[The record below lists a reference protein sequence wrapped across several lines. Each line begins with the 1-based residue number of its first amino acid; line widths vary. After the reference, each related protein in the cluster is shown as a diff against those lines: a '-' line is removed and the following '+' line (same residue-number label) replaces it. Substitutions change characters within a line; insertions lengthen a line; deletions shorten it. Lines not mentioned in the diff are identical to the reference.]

1 MKNQNT
7 ISNLDKWSFGILFGG
22 IILSCFAIIPFF
34 PLSAEIVKGYF
45 FTLSTSLSFIL
56 FMIARIYEG
65 SLSIVRSKII
75 IAAKILVV
83 AVALSSIL
91 SSSFRLSFWGRG
103 FEQDTTAFFISGFIA
118 LVLSSYYF
126 AKKDRLVMFLSAF
139 LCVNIFVSLYTI
151 IRLLFPDIL
160 NLGVLGGKTSVLLGT
175 WNESMLFFAF
185 TALIAVSVIDLV
197 KIKKG
202 LLRIISFSSLTL
214 SILMLVI
221 GNFLLAWVLFGA
233 MLLILFIYTVTVEN
247 GTSATLD
254 TRSIPLTSLIVI
266 LLAIFFVAGHAN
278 IGTMLPKALNAEYT
292 ELRPS
297 LDATYDIARNSLK
310 ENLLFGV
317 GPNQF
322 AVAWAQFRP
331 YQILS
336 TSFWNTNFVG
346 GSSVLSTSAV
356 TLGVVGFVSWIV
368 LSALIFIT
376 AFKGLFTVSKDKVQ
390 GNLKAISIV
399 LATYLLLVLF
409 VYAPGVLTNVLFWV
423 FVGIMIA
430 VSKSE
435 DSKYFN
441 FSFVG
446 NPKRNFIQLT
456 IIFVILIACIGF
468 TFIRTEQFF
477 GRVNIV
483 KASMLYSTDGSVEEI
498 ESRLI
503 KSNNYFESDDTYRAL
518 AQFYSIMLGKELAQL
533 QGSDNVTDDEKSK
546 LKSLWDSAELGA
558 VMATKLEPQRV
569 ENWQFLGNFYLD
581 AVAIGVQGS
590 LENAELAYKNSLSIS
605 PNDPGAYVALA
616 EIAYRNSDI
625 ALGDEYVS
633 KALELNP
640 AFSSALTLKE
650 QLIKIKSTQQSVPET
665 DITVTD
671 EISETE

>member
-45 FTLSTSLSFIL
+45 FTLSTTLSFIL
-56 FMIARIYEG
+56 FIIARVYEG
-65 SLSIVRSKII
+65 SVSIARSKII
-75 IAAKILVV
+75 IAAKILVLVV
-83 AVALSSIL
+83 AVSSIL
-91 SSSFRLSFWGRG
+91 SSSFKISFWGRG
-103 FEQDTTAFFISGFIA
+103 FEQDTVAFFISGFIA

-126 AKKDRLVMFLSAF
+126 AKKDKLVMLLSAF

-151 IRLLFPDIL
+151 IRLFFPDIL
-160 NLGVLGGKTSVLLGT
+160 NLGVLGGKTSVLSGT

-185 TALIAVSVIDLV
+185 TALIAVSIIDLV

-202 LLRIISFSSLTL
+202 LLRVISFSSLTL
-214 SILMLVI
+214 SLLMLVI

-233 MLLILFIYTVTVEN
+233 MLLILFIYTVTIEN
-247 GTSATLD
+247 GASTTLD

-266 LLAIFFVAGHAN
+266 LLTIFFVAGHAN
-278 IGTMLPKALNAEYT
+278 IGTVLPKALNAEYT

-297 LDATYDIARNSLK
+297 LDATYNIAKSSLK
-310 ENLLFGV
+310 DNPLFGV

-322 AVAWAQFRP
+322 AVAWAKFRP
-331 YQILS
+331 IEILG
-336 TSFWNTNFVG
+336 TSFWNTNFVS

-356 TLGVVGFVSWIV
+356 TLGIVGFLAWVVFS
-368 LSALIFIT
+368 IFILI
-376 AFKGLFTVSKDKVQ
+376 AALKGLFVVTKDKVQ

-399 LATYLLLVLF
+399 LAIYLLLVLF
-409 VYAPGVLTNVLFWV
+409 VYAPGILTNVLFWV

-430 VSKSE
+430 VAKGE

-456 IIFVILIACIGF
+456 AIFVVLIASVTF
-468 TFIRTEQFF
+468 LFIRTEQFL
-477 GRVNIV
+477 GRVSIV
-483 KASMLYSTDGSVEEI
+483 RASVIYAKGGSDVEVESKLLQSNDYST
-498 ESRLI
+498 
-503 KSNNYFESDDTYRAL
+503 SDDTYRAL
-518 AQFYSIMLGKELAQL
+518 AQFYSSVLGKELSVL
-533 QGSDNVTDDEKSK
+533 QGVENITDDDKSK
-546 LKSLWDSAELGA
+546 LKSLWDSAEINA
-558 VMATKLEPQRV
+558 VMAARLEPQRV

-590 LENAELAYKNSLSIS
+590 LENADIAYKNSLNIS

-616 EIAYRNSDI
+616 EIAYRKSDI
-625 ALGDEYVS
+625 ALGDEYIS

-650 QLIKIKSTQQSVPET
+650 QLSKIKSTQQSVPET
-665 DITVTD
+665 DITATD

>member
-45 FTLSTSLSFIL
+45 FTLGTTLSFIL
-56 FMIARIYEG
+56 FIIARVYEG
-65 SLSIVRSKII
+65 SVSIARSKII
-75 IAAKILVV
+75 IAAKILVLVV
-83 AVALSSIL
+83 AVSSIL
-91 SSSFRLSFWGRG
+91 SSSFKISFWGRG
-103 FEQDTTAFFISGFIA
+103 FEQDTVAFFISGFIA

-126 AKKDRLVMFLSAF
+126 AKKDKLVMLLSAF

-151 IRLLFPDIL
+151 IRLFFPDIL
-160 NLGVLGGKTSVLLGT
+160 NLGVLGGKTSVLSGT

-185 TALIAVSVIDLV
+185 TALIAVSIIDLV

-202 LLRIISFSSLTL
+202 LLRVISFSSLTL
-214 SILMLVI
+214 SLLMLVI

-233 MLLILFIYTVTVEN
+233 MLLILFIYTVTIEN
-247 GTSATLD
+247 GASTTLD

-266 LLAIFFVAGHAN
+266 LLTIFFVAGHAN
-278 IGTMLPKALNAEYT
+278 IGTVLPKALNAEYT

-297 LDATYDIARNSLK
+297 LDATYNIAKSSLK
-310 ENLLFGV
+310 DNPLFGV

-322 AVAWAQFRP
+322 AAAWAKFRP
-331 YQILS
+331 IEILG
-336 TSFWNTNFVG
+336 TSFWNTNFVS

-356 TLGVVGFVSWIV
+356 TVGIVGFLAWVM
-368 LSALIFIT
+368 LSIFILIT
-376 AFKGLFTVSKDKVQ
+376 ALKGLFVVTKDKVQ

-399 LATYLLLVLF
+399 LAIYLLLVLF
-409 VYAPGVLTNVLFWV
+409 VYAPGILTNVLFWV

-430 VSKSE
+430 VAKGE
-435 DSKYFN
+435 DNKYFN

-456 IIFVILIACIGF
+456 AIFVVLIASVAF
-468 TFIRTEQFF
+468 LFIRTEQFM
-477 GRVNIV
+477 GRVSIV
-483 KASMLYSTDGSVEEI
+483 RASVIYAKGGSDAEVESKLLQSNDYST
-498 ESRLI
+498 
-503 KSNNYFESDDTYRAL
+503 SDDTYRAL
-518 AQFYSIMLGKELAQL
+518 AQFYSSVLGKELSVL
-533 QGSDNVTDDEKSK
+533 QGVENITDDDKSK
-546 LKSLWDSAELGA
+546 LKSLWDSAEINA
-558 VMATKLEPQRV
+558 VMAARLEPQRV

-590 LENAELAYKNSLSIS
+590 LENADIAYKNSLNIS

-616 EIAYRNSDI
+616 EIAYRKSDI
-625 ALGDEYVS
+625 ALGDEYIS

-650 QLIKIKSTQQSVPET
+650 QLSKIKSTQQSVPET
-665 DITVTD
+665 DITATD

>member
-45 FTLSTSLSFIL
+45 FTLGTTLSFIL
-56 FMIARIYEG
+56 FIIARVYEG
-65 SLSIVRSKII
+65 SVSIARSKII
-75 IAAKILVV
+75 IAAKILVLVV
-83 AVALSSIL
+83 AVSSIL
-91 SSSFRLSFWGRG
+91 SSSLKLSFWGRG
-103 FEQDTTAFFISGFIA
+103 FEQDTVAFLISGFIA

-126 AKKDRLVMFLSAF
+126 AKKDKLVMLLSAF

-151 IRLLFPDIL
+151 VRLFFPDIL
-160 NLGVLGGKTSVLLGT
+160 NLGVLGGKTSVLSGT

-185 TALIAVSVIDLV
+185 TALIAVSIIDLV

-214 SILMLVI
+214 SLLMLVI

-233 MLLILFIYTVTVEN
+233 MLLILFIYTVTIEN
-247 GTSATLD
+247 GASTTLD

-266 LLAIFFVAGHAN
+266 LLTIFFVAGHAN
-278 IGTMLPKALNAEYT
+278 IGTVLPKALNAEYT

-297 LDATYDIARNSLK
+297 LDATYNIAKSSLK
-310 ENLLFGV
+310 DNPLFGV

-322 AVAWAQFRP
+322 AVAWAKFRP
-331 YQILS
+331 IEILG
-336 TSFWNTNFVG
+336 TSFWNTNFVS

-356 TLGVVGFVSWIV
+356 TLGIVGFLAWVVFS
-368 LSALIFIT
+368 IFILI
-376 AFKGLFTVSKDKVQ
+376 AALKGLFVVTKDKVQ

-399 LATYLLLVLF
+399 LAIYLLLVLF
-409 VYAPGVLTNVLFWV
+409 VYAPGILTNVLFWV

-430 VSKSE
+430 VAKGE

-456 IIFVILIACIGF
+456 AIFVVLIASVTF
-468 TFIRTEQFF
+468 LFIRTEQFL
-477 GRVNIV
+477 GRVSIV
-483 KASMLYSTDGSVEEI
+483 RASVIYAKGGSDVEVESKLLQSNDYST
-498 ESRLI
+498 
-503 KSNNYFESDDTYRAL
+503 SDDTYRAL
-518 AQFYSIMLGKELAQL
+518 AQFYSSVLGKELSVL
-533 QGSDNVTDDEKSK
+533 QGVENITDDDKSK
-546 LKSLWDSAELGA
+546 LKSLWDSAEINA
-558 VMATKLEPQRV
+558 VMAARLEPQRV

-590 LENAELAYKNSLSIS
+590 LENADIAYKNSLNIS

-616 EIAYRNSDI
+616 EIAYRKSDI
-625 ALGDEYVS
+625 ALGDEYIS

-650 QLIKIKSTQQSVPET
+650 QLSKIKSTQQSVPET
-665 DITVTD
+665 DITATD

>member
-45 FTLSTSLSFIL
+45 FTLGTTLSFIL
-56 FMIARIYEG
+56 FILARVYEG
-65 SLSIVRSKII
+65 SVSIARSKII
-75 IAAKILVV
+75 ITAKILVLVV
-83 AVALSSIL
+83 AVSSIL
-91 SSSFRLSFWGRG
+91 SSSFKISFWGRG
-103 FEQDTTAFFISGFIA
+103 FEQDTVAFLISGFIA

-126 AKKDRLVMFLSAF
+126 EKKDKLVMLLSAF

-151 IRLLFPDIL
+151 ARLFFPDIL
-160 NLGVLGGKTSVLLGT
+160 NLGVLGGKTSVLPGT

-185 TALIAVSVIDLV
+185 TALIAVSIIDLV

-202 LLRIISFSSLTL
+202 LLRIISFSSLSL
-214 SILMLVI
+214 SILMLVV

-247 GTSATLD
+247 GASTTLD

-278 IGTMLPKALNAEYT
+278 IGTVLPKALNAEYT

-297 LDATYDIARNSLK
+297 LDATYNIAKSSLK
-310 ENLLFGV
+310 DNPLFGV

-331 YQILS
+331 IEILG
-336 TSFWNTNFVG
+336 TSFWNTNFVS

-356 TLGVVGFVSWIV
+356 TLGIVGFLAWVVFS
-368 LSALIFIT
+368 IFILIT
-376 AFKGLFTVSKDKVQ
+376 ALKGLFVVTKDKVQ

-399 LATYLLLVLF
+399 LAIYLLLVLF
-409 VYAPGVLTNVLFWV
+409 VYAPGILTNVLFWV

-430 VSKSE
+430 VAKGD

-456 IIFVILIACIGF
+456 AIFVVLIASVTF
-468 TFIRTEQFF
+468 LFIRTEQFL
-477 GRVNIV
+477 GRVSIV
-483 KASMLYSTDGSVEEI
+483 RASVIYAKGGSDVEVESKLLQSNDYST
-498 ESRLI
+498 
-503 KSNNYFESDDTYRAL
+503 SDDTYRAL
-518 AQFYSIMLGKELAQL
+518 AQFYSSVLGKELSVL
-533 QGSDNVTDDEKSK
+533 QGVENITDDDKSK
-546 LKSLWDSAELGA
+546 LKSLWDSAEINA
-558 VMATKLEPQRV
+558 VMAARLEPQRV

-590 LENAELAYKNSLSIS
+590 LENADIAYKNSLNIS

-616 EIAYRNSDI
+616 EIAYRKSDI
-625 ALGDEYVS
+625 ALGDEYIS

-650 QLIKIKSTQQSVPET
+650 QLNKIKSTQQSVPET
-665 DITVTD
+665 DITATD